1 MSKKLFSIKLPRT
14 SDWSKQ
20 GGQCITHIRLDTTL
34 LPEWLYSQI
43 DRSHLS
49 GTDTRIS
56 LKHLTPG
63 SAAVAAEKQSLQVAN
78 MWKVPK
84 TEVGY

>member
-1 MSKKLFSIKLPRT
+1 MFSIKIPRT

-20 GGQCITHIRLDTTL
+20 DGQCITHIRLYTTL
-34 LPEWLYSQI
+34 LPEWRYPQI

-56 LKHLTPG
+56 LKHLELTPG
-63 SAAVAAEKQSLQVAN
+63 SAAVAAEEQSLQVAN